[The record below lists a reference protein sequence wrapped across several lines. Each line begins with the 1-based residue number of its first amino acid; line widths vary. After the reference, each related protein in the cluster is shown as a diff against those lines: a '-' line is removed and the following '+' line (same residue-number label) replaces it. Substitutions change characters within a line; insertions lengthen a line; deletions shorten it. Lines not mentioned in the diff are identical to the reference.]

1 LARRGLGVSAGTL
14 AAVLTETTMAKAT
27 PPAPLLE
34 STIRLSAHFA
44 VGTARQVLSAPLA
57 ALVEGVLQ
65 SMFLNKVKVAAIILL
80 TLGLLGSGTGFVAH
94 RIKAGQPAP
103 KPAPSPA
110 GPVAVADKA
119 KDKTAEPKPKPKPD
133 EAFAV
138 ARPDAASRLKEW
150 HERLTQPMRSELFE
164 DPKTTVTE
172 MLEHLQKRYGVTF
185 EINDKAFRVENEK
198 NPLDEGFDV
207 GRFEIVGYKPIPPMP
222 NGSLATLLR
231 IILARIPSPS
241 GAVYVLRPD
250 SVEITT
256 TAALRTELG
265 IPENRPVLPLV
276 WDVFDETPI
285 RNAFSRV
292 IETTVFN
299 VIVDPRVAD
308 KLQGKVTV
316 QFNNVPVDTAVRL
329 LANMAGLSVVRL
341 DNVFYVTTA
350 ENAKRMREEQKQID
364 TQRDEKPAA
373 AK

>member
-1 LARRGLGVSAGTL
+1 
-14 AAVLTETTMAKAT
+14 
-27 PPAPLLE
+27 
-34 STIRLSAHFA
+34 
-44 VGTARQVLSAPLA
+44 
-57 ALVEGVLQ
+57 
-65 SMFLNKVKVAAIILL
+65 MFLNKVKVAAIILL

-103 KPAPSPA
+103 KPAPAPA

-119 KDKTAEPKPKPKPD
+119 KEKSAEPEPKPTPD
-133 EAFAV
+133 KAFPV
-138 ARPDAASRLKEW
+138 ARPDAASRLIEW
-150 HERLTQPMRSELFE
+150 HERLTQPMRDAGVN
-164 DPKTTVTE
+164 DPKLTVSE
-172 MLEHLQKRYGVTF
+172 IFDLLQKRCGVTF
-185 EINDKAFRVENEK
+185 EINDKAFRAENDK

-207 GRFEIVGYKPIPPMP
+207 GRFEIVGNIPIPPMP
-222 NGSLATLLR
+222 NGRLATLLR
-231 IILARIPSPS
+231 VVLARIPSPS

-256 TAALRTELG
+256 AAALRTELG

-285 RNAFSRV
+285 RKALARV

-299 VIVDPRVAD
+299 VTVDPRVAD

-350 ENAKRMREEQKQID
+350 DNAKRMREEQKQID

-373 AK
+373 TK